1 MFRTK
6 EKVSR
11 LVVCAGILSTFGS
24 LVVPAIAHAADN
36 PKGIPTSAEAFVVV
50 EVDDGDSFFVA
61 TDDGEKQQ
69 VDLLGIDA
77 PELKNSGDECFA
89 REAAD
94 ALASL
99 IPADSTVYLEDED
112 VDDEDHAWLRDVWV
126 EGKDGGK
133 AALLNTKLVREGF
146 AGSDLDDDEEGKYSD
161 RISDAEDNAK
171 DAKRGLWGACG
182 GVHKKIVPT
191 PTPTPSVEEIK
202 AQYVPL
208 ADVREMAIRPGGMMG
223 QKLYFYGTIRT
234 IEVATPGYAF
244 TLGDQDPQQYAVG
257 IQVEVVA
264 PDGTTEYVSIGF
276 DGDTSGMYEGTYVLV
291 YGTLVDTRSGTN
303 ALGGT
308 ISQPLV
314 AAQYVEFA

>member
-146 AGSDLDDDEEGKYSD
+146 ADNTIHNDEDGKYFE
-161 RISDAEDNAK
+161 RLSDARNSAK
-171 DAKRGLWGACG
+171 DADHGFWGACG

-208 ADVREMAIRPGGMMG
+208 ADVRELAIRPGGMMG
-223 QKLYFYGTIRT
+223 QKILFYGTILT
-234 IEVATPGYAF
+234 IDVAPPGYVY
-244 TLGDQDPQQYAVG
+244 TLGDSDGHEYGVEM
-257 IQVEVVA
+257 QVTVA
-264 PDGTTEYVSIGF
+264 ASDGTTEVVFVGA
-276 DGDTSGMYEGTYVLV
+276 DGDTTGMFEGSWVAV
-291 YGTLVDTRSGTN
+291 YGTVVDTQTFQNG
-303 ALGGT
+303 LGGMVT
-308 ISQPLV
+308 QPLV
-314 AAQYVEFA
+314 AAEFVELA